1 MTPVPSVAWGSS
13 QTLLTSFGRVLGVA
27 CTIASSGAYY
37 VCILDAATAP
47 TSGDVTS
54 GGSGTLRFCL
64 PITTTVADQTVD
76 IDLSGT
82 GGQLSNAGIRMLVGC
97 VVLLSSAAPT
107 AVAPV
112 ASGLWC
118 NGRLG

>member
-1 MTPVPSVAWGSS
+1 MTPIPSVAWGSS
-13 QTLLTSFGRVLGVA
+13 QILLATAGRVLGVA
-27 CTIASSGAYY
+27 CTIASPGTYY
-37 VCILDAATAP
+37 VCLLDAATAP
-47 TSGDVTS
+47 SSGDVTTT
-54 GGSGTLRFCL
+54 GNGTLRFCL

-82 GGQLSNAGIRMLVGC
+82 GGQLSNAGIRMTTGA
-97 VVLLSSAAPT
+97 VVLLSSALPT

-112 ASGLWC
+112 SAGLWC